1 MRPLSELRKCY
12 ASTQKG
18 PEASATINATSAD
31 DIKAATL
38 QAIARSLDEY
48 AIQINFDWVMDHE
61 GHREEFVG
69 LAKEKNFRE
78 IRSIYKHLQ
87 APNDKAFNAL
97 SAVSDSQ
104 IDDLVHGRN
113 LGGERVE
120 NNQVPGETS
129 IALTNHIE
137 WS

>member
-1 MRPLSELRKCY
+1 
-12 ASTQKG
+12 
-18 PEASATINATSAD
+18 
-31 DIKAATL
+31 
-38 QAIARSLDEY
+38 
-48 AIQINFDWVMDHE
+48 MDHE

-87 APNDKAFNAL
+87 AHNDKAFNAL

-104 IDDLVHGRN
+104 IDNLVHGRN

-120 NNQVPGETS
+120 NNRVPGETS
-129 IALTNHIE
+129 IALTDHIE
-137 WS
+137 WSIIYGGCPAFSGESILPAEKLRGCF